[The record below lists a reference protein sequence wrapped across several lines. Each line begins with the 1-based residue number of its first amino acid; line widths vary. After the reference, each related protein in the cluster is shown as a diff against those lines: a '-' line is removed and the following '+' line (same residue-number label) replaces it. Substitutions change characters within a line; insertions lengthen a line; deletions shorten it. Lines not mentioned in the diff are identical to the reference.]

1 MRSLKQVF
9 TLATFLAYLASTAFS
24 PAGQGGLNIQITQI
38 DTSQFPRVTFY
49 VSVTDANGEP
59 FAVDASRFIIK
70 ENGVEI
76 PLDQV
81 EGIGEV
87 GGITT
92 ILVTDTSDSMNAAG
106 KMDAARAAAHE
117 FVNRMRDIDQT
128 GLVAFNTQVDTV
140 QEITSDQEALHS
152 AIDSLEAVSQTAMY
166 DALLTAINQL
176 DGVEGRKAIIV
187 LTDGL
192 DNRSSGNEDTV
203 INQIG
208 PAGFSISAI
217 GLGVP
222 AEQLDELTGIDE
234 EALQSL
240 ADRAGGVYAFADDEE
255 SLTRLYG
262 TYAVSLQSEY
272 SITYTS
278 PSALRDGV
286 NRALSVD
293 LAESGESVAAGGE
306 TRFNPGGLVPEVE
319 QPASWPLFAGLIAA
333 LAALVIIPMA
343 IPALRGGSAQTSAKG
358 GVKGARPAG
367 VVRMKSKPSKPR
379 IRLK

>member
-106 KMDAARAAAHE
+106 KMDAAKAAAHE

-286 NRALSVD
+286 NRALSVE

-306 TRFNPGGLVPEVE
+306 TRYNPGGLVPEVE
-319 QPASWPLFAGLIAA
+319 QPASWPLFAGLVAA

-343 IPALRGGSAQTSAKG
+343 IPSLRGGSAQGGSKG

>member
-1 MRSLKQVF
+1 MRSLKRVF
-9 TLATFLAYLASTAFS
+9 SLAVFLAYLASAAFS
-24 PAGQGGLNIQITQI
+24 PAGQEGLNIQITQI

-87 GGITT
+87 GPITT
-92 ILVTDTSDSMNAAG
+92 ILVTDVSDSMNAAG
-106 KMDAARAAAHE
+106 KLDAAKAAAHE

-128 GLVAFNTQVDTV
+128 GLVSFNTQVETV
-140 QEITSDQEALHS
+140 QEITSDQEALRS
-152 AIDSLEAVSQTAMY
+152 AIDSLQADSQTAMY
-166 DALLTAINQL
+166 DALLMAIEQL
-176 DGVEGRKAIIV
+176 EGVGGRKAIIV

-192 DNRSSGNEDTV
+192 DNRSSGSEDTV
-203 INQIG
+203 INRIG
-208 PAGFSISAI
+208 PAGFSISAV

-234 EALQSL
+234 EGLQSL

-255 SLTRLYG
+255 SLTRLYE

-272 SITYTS
+272 AITYTS

-286 NRALSVD
+286 NRALSVE
-293 LAESGESVAAGGE
+293 LASGEIAGAGGE
-306 TRFNPGGLVPEVE
+306 TRYNPGGLVPEVE
-319 QPASWPLFAGLIAA
+319 QPASWPLFAGLVAV
-333 LAALVIIPMA
+333 LAALVIIPMV
-343 IPALRGGSAQTSAKG
+343 IPALRGGSQDAAAKG
-358 GVKGARPAG
+358 GTKGARPAG
-367 VVRMKSKPSKPR
+367 AVRLKPTSKPR